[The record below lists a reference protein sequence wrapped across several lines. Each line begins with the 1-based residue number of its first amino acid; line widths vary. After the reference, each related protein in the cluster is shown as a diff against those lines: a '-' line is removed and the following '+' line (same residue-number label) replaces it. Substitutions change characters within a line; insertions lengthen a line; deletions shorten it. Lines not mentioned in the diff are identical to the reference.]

1 MKPGRNDLPDPSHGG
16 FMIIQCPSCQSIRI
30 AALHNGRR
38 VCGSVGTAAGAAS
51 GVAAAT
57 SGARV
62 GMTLGYVAGP
72 GGSLL
77 GGIAGAVI
85 GGLIGGVAGGEA
97 GAALGDKLDQTFL
110 DNLQCLDCGHAFRLD
125 TD

>member
-1 MKPGRNDLPDPSHGG
+1 M
-16 FMIIQCPSCQSIRI
+16 
-30 AALHNGRR
+30 
-38 VCGSVGTAAGAAS
+38 
-51 GVAAAT
+51 
-57 SGARV
+57 

-110 DNLQCLDCGHAFRLD
+110 DNLKCLACGHTFRLD

>member
-1 MKPGRNDLPDPSHGG
+1 M
-16 FMIIQCPSCQSIRI
+16 
-30 AALHNGRR
+30 
-38 VCGSVGTAAGAAS
+38 
-51 GVAAAT
+51 
-57 SGARV
+57 
-62 GMTLGYVAGP
+62 
-72 GGSLL
+72 
-77 GGIAGAVI
+77 I

>member
-1 MKPGRNDLPDPSHGG
+1 
-16 FMIIQCPSCQSIRI
+16 
-30 AALHNGRR
+30 
-38 VCGSVGTAAGAAS
+38 
-51 GVAAAT
+51 
-57 SGARV
+57 
-62 GMTLGYVAGP
+62 MTLGYVAGP

-110 DNLQCLDCGHAFRLD
+110 DNLQCLDCGHDFRLD

>member
-1 MKPGRNDLPDPSHGG
+1 
-16 FMIIQCPSCQSIRI
+16 MIIQCPSCQSIQVST
-30 AALHNGRR
+30 LHNGRR

-72 GGSLL
+72 GG
-77 GGIAGAVI
+77 
-85 GGLIGGVAGGEA
+85 EA

-110 DNLQCLDCGHAFRLD
+110 DNLKCLDCGHAFRID

>member
-1 MKPGRNDLPDPSHGG
+1 MAFLPPFHGD
-16 FMIIQCPSCQSIRI
+16 FMIIQCTSCQSIRVS
-30 AALHNGRR
+30 ALHNGRR

-62 GMTLGYVAGP
+62 GYVAGP

-110 DNLQCLDCGHAFRLD
+110 DNLQCLDCAHAFRLD